1 MITPST
7 NRQKPCATMPPM
19 ISDTM
24 PSRIVTIQ
32 PIGSTPGW
40 KSRPRAP
47 TIAPTMIN
55 HTHDMPGVLPDQL
68 LEPRA
73 LLRELVVVEQS
84 GAMELLESSGQS
96 RLLEALRIGP
106 ELIGVDAQLL

>member
-7 NRQKPCATMPPM
+7 NRQKPCATIPPM

-47 TIAPTMIN
+47 TIAPTMIS
-55 HTHDMPGVLPDQL
+55 HSHDMSGVLPDQL
-68 LEPRA
+68 LEPRP
-73 LLRELVVVEQS
+73 LLRELVIVEQP
-84 GAMELLESSGQS
+84 GAMQLLEGSGQP
-96 RLLEALRIGP
+96 RVLEALRIGP
-106 ELIGVDAQLL
+106 EPVGVDPQLL